1 MKSFAAVVAFV
12 AGANAYAYGAYNTT
26 SSYEAPTTT
35 EYPVYSSSSAEYPI
49 SYITSVQSTYETYCS
64 ESTEFTYGTKTYTVS
79 TPGTYTI
86 TDQPCT
92 VTAPVYSTPTTICT
106 TSTTP
111 VTYHP
116 SATPVYSTGGY
127 YPTTTP
133 VVAGAGKVAP
143 MGVAAVLALAALL

>member
-35 EYPVYSSSSAEYPI
+35 EYPVYPSSTEYPV

-64 ESTEFTYGTKTYTVS
+64 ESTEFTYGTKTYTVK

-92 VTAPVYSTPTTICT
+92 VTAPVYHTPTTVCT

-111 VTYHP
+111 ASVYVP
-116 SATPVYSTGGY
+116 STTPVHSTGAY
-127 YPTTTP
+127 YPSTTP